1 MQSKNKLILYFLI
14 AAEFLLFL
22 ILQFIGTNKIVNYTV
37 INITASI
44 IFLFI
49 CYFISKTE
57 LPNKDIFLFAGLFI
71 FLRLFFINTLPI
83 GSDDIYRYM
92 WDGKVQSHGINPYLY
107 APNDAALSKLHS
119 ELLPAKMNFID
130 MKTIYFPLSQWLFYI
145 GYSISGESVWGYKL
159 ILFFSEILTFVSIYL
174 LIAHLKI
181 KSKYYLFY
189 VLSPLPIIH
198 FAIDAHLDAL
208 GFPLILFSL
217 LLYLKEKK
225 ILSAI
230 LLGLS
235 LSIKP
240 IGLVLIPIFFLKEKG
255 IINKIKI
262 VLVPV
267 IVFSIQF
274 IPYIINTNPFE
285 AFLIYT
291 RNWIFNGFI
300 FDLLNLY
307 FMNNQTTRMI
317 CGIMMGIS
325 LINLYSSKKYFIDK
339 IYFAV
344 LLMMIFS
351 PVVHPWYIG
360 WLAILIPL
368 ARKWSGIYF
377 TAMSSLTSFTVMNYQ
392 LNGIWKEYWLVLILE
407 YIPVFI
413 FLVLELRGKLNY
425 DTENLAI
432 ENQIEKK

>member
-1 MQSKNKLILYFLI
+1 MQSKNKIILYLLI
-14 AAEFLLFL
+14 AAEILLFL
-22 ILQFIGTNKIVNYTV
+22 ILPILNTAKIVNYTTV
-37 INITASI
+37 NVSTSI

-49 CYFISKTE
+49 CYLIFKTDLMSKE
-57 LPNKDIFLFAGLFI
+57 IFLLVGLFI
-71 FLRLFFINTLPI
+71 LLRLFFINLLPI

-107 APNDAALSKLHS
+107 APNDPALSKLHS
-119 ELLPAKMNFID
+119 SLLPAKMNFID
-130 MKTIYFPLSQWLFYI
+130 MKTIYFPLSQWLFYA
-145 GYSISGESVWGYKL
+145 GYSLSGESVWGYKI
-159 ILFFSEILTFVSIYL
+159 ILFVSEILTFISIYL
-174 LIAHLKI
+174 LITHLKI
-181 KSKYYLFY
+181 KSKYILLY

-217 LLYLKEKK
+217 LFYLKEKK
-225 ILSAI
+225 FLSAV

-240 IGLVLIPIFFLKEKG
+240 IGLVLIPVFFLKEKG
-255 IINKIKI
+255 ILNKLKI
-262 VLVPV
+262 VLIPL

-274 IPYIINTNPFE
+274 IPYIISTNPFE

-307 FMNNQTTRMI
+307 FRDNQTTRMI
-317 CGIMMGIS
+317 CGIVMGFS
-325 LINLYSSKKYFIDK
+325 LIRLYFSKKFFIDK

-344 LLMMIFS
+344 LLMMILS

-377 TAMSSLTSFTVMNYQ
+377 AAMSSLTSFTVMNYQ
-392 LNGIWKEYWLVLILE
+392 LNGIWKEYWIVLIVE
-407 YIPVFI
+407 YIPVI
-413 FLVLELRGKLNY
+413 ILLLLEMRDKINY
-425 DTENLAI
+425 DS
-432 ENQIEKK
+432 EKFMIKN